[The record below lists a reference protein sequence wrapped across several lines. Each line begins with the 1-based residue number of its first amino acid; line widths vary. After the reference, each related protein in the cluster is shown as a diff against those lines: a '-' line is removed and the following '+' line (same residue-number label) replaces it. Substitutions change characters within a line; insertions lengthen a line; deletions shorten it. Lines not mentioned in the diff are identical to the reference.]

1 MKPMLV
7 SDLAERCRRLKPIQP
22 STYSSWQKA
31 IKPIEE
37 LAVSDVT
44 HTTTLDYRMQQLK
57 PWGPLGEGT
66 LKARLWSLQSIWNVA
81 LEAQYVSEN
90 PWVGTG
96 KQYAKKRRKYAPK
109 NFDDYAAFHSDPL
122 FLGYW
127 YHGFRLGELAGI
139 TADEIHLDTPIP
151 YFDIKHNRVRRL
163 KNDASIR
170 QVPVHR
176 LFLPHVDKLKTDVR
190 DEPGKLW
197 SMKLKKAMGHGA
209 HALRHNFITR
219 MRRAGVE
226 YSVAM
231 ALVGHTPLG
240 ETASYGDIYLE
251 DLDREL
257 QKLR

>member
-7 SDLAERCRRLKPIQP
+7 SDLAARCRRLKPIEP

-57 PWGPLGEGT
+57 PWGPLAEGT

-81 LEAQYVSEN
+81 LEAQYVSDN

-96 KQYAKKRRKYAPK
+96 KQYTKKRRKYGQK
-109 NFDDYAAFHSDPL
+109 NFDDYLAFHDDPL
-122 FLGYW
+122 FLGFW
-127 YHGFRLGELAGI
+127 YHGMRLGELAGLLPE
-139 TADEIHLDTPIP
+139 EIHLDADIP
-151 YFDIKHNRVRRL
+151 YFDLKHNRVRRL

-170 QVPVHR
+170 QVPIHR
-176 LFLPHVDKLKTDVR
+176 LFMPHVERLKTD
-190 DEPGKLW
+190 EKWLGKTW
-197 SMKLKKAMGHGA
+197 SHKLAKKVGHGA
-209 HALRHNFITR
+209 HGLRHNFITR
-219 MRRAGVE
+219 MRRAGIE

-240 ETASYGDIYLE
+240 ETASYGEIYLE
-251 DLDREL
+251 DMDREL

>member
-1 MKPMLV
+1 MNLMLV

-22 STYSSWQKA
+22 STYLSWQKA
-31 IKPIEE
+31 IKPIEN
-37 LAVSDVT
+37 LAVNAVT
-44 HTTTLDYRMQQLK
+44 HTTTLDYRMSQLK
-57 PWGPLGEGT
+57 PWGPLAEGT

-81 LEAQYVSEN
+81 LEAQYVSDN

-96 KQYAKKRRKYAPK
+96 KQYTKKRRKYAPK
-109 NFDDYAAFHSDPL
+109 IFDDYLAFHNDPL

-139 TADEIHLDTPIP
+139 LPEEIHTDEPIP
-151 YFDIKHNRVRRL
+151 YFDIKHNSVRRL

-170 QVPVHR
+170 QVPIHH
-176 LFLPHVDKLKTDVR
+176 LFLPYVKQLVTDRR

-197 SMKLKKAMGHGA
+197 SMKLKKTMGHGA

-231 ALVGHTPLG
+231 ALVGHTPIG
-240 ETASYGDIYLE
+240 ETAQYGDIYIE

>member
-1 MKPMLV
+1 MLV
-7 SDLAERCRRLKPIQP
+7 SELAERCCRLKPIQP
-22 STYSSWQKA
+22 STYLSWQKA
-31 IKPIEE
+31 IRPIKE

-44 HTTTLDYRMQQLK
+44 HSTTLDYRMSQLK

-66 LKARLWSLQSIWNVA
+66 LKCRLWSLQSIWNVA
-81 LEAQYVSEN
+81 LEAQYVFDN

-96 KQYAKKRRKYAPK
+96 KQYTKKRRKYAPK
-109 NFDDYAAFHSDPL
+109 NFDDYLAFHSDPL

-127 YHGFRLGELAGI
+127 YHGFRLGELAGLLSE
-139 TADEIHLDTPIP
+139 EINLNAPIP
-151 YFDIKHNRVRRL
+151 YFDIKHNSVRRL

-176 LFLPHVDKLKTDVR
+176 LFLPYVNQLKTD
-190 DEPGKLW
+190 DSEHPGKLW
-197 SMKLKKAMGHGA
+197 SLKLSKKTGHAA

-231 ALVGHTPLG
+231 AMVGHTPFG
-240 ETASYGDIYLE
+240 ETARYGSIELE

>member
-1 MKPMLV
+1 MLV

-22 STYSSWQKA
+22 STYLSWQKA
-31 IKPIEE
+31 IRPIQE
-37 LAVSDVT
+37 LAVSDVN
-44 HTTTLDYRMQQLK
+44 HTTMLDYRMSQLK

-66 LKARLWSLQSIWNVA
+66 LKCRLWSLQSIWNVA
-81 LEAQYVSEN
+81 LEAQYVSDN
-90 PWVGTG
+90 PWVGSG
-96 KQYAKKRRKYAPK
+96 KQYAKKRRKYATK
-109 NFDDYAAFHSDPL
+109 FFDEYLAFHSDPL

-127 YHGFRLGELAGI
+127 YHGFRLGELAGLLP
-139 TADEIHLDTPIP
+139 DEIHLDAPIP
-151 YFDIKHNRVRRL
+151 YFDIKHNSVRRL

-176 LFLPHVDKLKTDVR
+176 LFLPYVNQLKTD
-190 DEPGKLW
+190 DSEHPGKLW
-197 SMKLKKAMGHGA
+197 SLKLSKKVGHGA

-231 ALVGHTPLG
+231 AMVGHTPLG
-240 ETASYGDIYLE
+240 ETASYGAIELE